1 MDGEHR
7 TALYLACLEC
17 NLKVVKF
24 LLKRNADPTIARKV
38 DSKHEE
44 TPLGCAIR
52 WGYIDLV
59 SIC

>member
-1 MDGEHR
+1 MDSENR

-24 LLKRNADPTIARKV
+24 LLKRHADPTIARKI
-38 DSKHEE
+38 DRKHEE

-52 WGYIDLV
+52 WGYTDLV
-59 SIC
+59 SRG